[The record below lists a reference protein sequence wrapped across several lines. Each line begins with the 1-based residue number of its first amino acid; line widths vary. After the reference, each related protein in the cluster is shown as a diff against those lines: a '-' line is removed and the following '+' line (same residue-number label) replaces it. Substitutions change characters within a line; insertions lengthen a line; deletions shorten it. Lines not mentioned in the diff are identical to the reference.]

1 MNCKEYTE
9 KMIELCSKQAEKKD
23 SFRDLMDSLEE
34 LERQDIEKVR
44 KSYREQRTGLTKS
57 YRADQLALE
66 TEKQQLRLKKDLGL
80 ITAE

>member
-34 LERQDIEKVR
+34 LERQDIEKVK
-44 KSYREQRTGLTKS
+44 KSYREQRTGMAKS
-57 YRADQLALE
+57 YRAEQLALE
-66 TEKQQLRLKKDLGL
+66 KEKQQLRLQKDLGQ